1 MSSVSRSALVPYSA
15 AQMYAL
21 VNDIESYPKFVPW
34 CSKSTSKEI
43 SSNEKEAALYFSRGA
58 IKTSFTTRNT
68 LSPEERIELQ
78 LVDGPF
84 SRLQGVWQFVD
95 IDNEGS
101 RVQLDLDFELSSRI
115 LKIAL
120 ESFFSQICDR
130 LVTSFVQR
138 ANDVYK

>member
-1 MSSVSRSALVPYSA
+1 VSNVSRSALVPYSA

-34 CSKSTSKEI
+34 CSKSTFKDVSE
-43 SSNEKEAALYFSRGA
+43 SEKEAALFFSRGA
-58 IKTSFTTRNT
+58 IKTSFTTRNK
-68 LSPEERIELQ
+68 LSPNQRIELQ

-84 SRLQGVWQFVD
+84 RQLQGMWQFVD
-95 IDNEGS
+95 IDDEGS
-101 RVQLDLDFELSSRI
+101 RVQLDLEFELSSRM

-130 LVTSFVQR
+130 LVTSFVRR